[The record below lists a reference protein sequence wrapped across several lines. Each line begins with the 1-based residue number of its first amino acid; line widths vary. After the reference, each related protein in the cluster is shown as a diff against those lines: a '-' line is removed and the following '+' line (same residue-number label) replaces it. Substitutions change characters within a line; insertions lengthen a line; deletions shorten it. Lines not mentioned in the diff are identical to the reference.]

1 MNRTGNKM
9 YLIKTIKGD
18 ITKVTDVQAIV
29 NAANNSLLGGGGVDG
44 AIHRAAGPELLAE
57 SGNNR
62 YVLKQIH
69 HEPCDYYQFGNKLEA
84 EIRDYKKL
92 KEIGIKMPAM
102 LETDVENERILK
114 EFIDGDTIYQLVLED
129 KMKTDYIEQLHK
141 MCVLLYAANTNID
154 YFPTNFVVHNEEIYY
169 VDFECNDYM
178 EEWNFENWGV
188 KYWSKTPEFLQYVKE
203 HS

>member
-1 MNRTGNKM
+1 MNKEMTVNGKS
-9 YLIKTIKGD
+9 YTIIK
-18 ITKVTDVQAIV
+18 
-29 NAANNSLLGGGGVDG
+29 LLGKGKGGYSY
-44 AIHRAAGPELLAE
+44 LAE

-102 LETDVENERILK
+102 LEADVKNERILK

-129 KMKTDYIEQLHK
+129 KMKTDYMLPIQILIIFQRI
-141 MCVLLYAANTNID
+141 LLYITKKYIMLISSATITWKNGILKT
-154 YFPTNFVVHNEEIYY
+154 
-169 VDFECNDYM
+169 
-178 EEWNFENWGV
+178 GV
-188 KYWSKTPEFLQYVKE
+188 
-203 HS
+203 

>member
-1 MNRTGNKM
+1 MNKEMTVNGKS
-9 YLIKTIKGD
+9 YTIIK
-18 ITKVTDVQAIV
+18 
-29 NAANNSLLGGGGVDG
+29 LLGKGKGGYSY
-44 AIHRAAGPELLAE
+44 LAE

-102 LETDVENERILK
+102 LEADVKNERILK
-114 EFIDGDTIYQLVLED
+114 TFIDGNTIYQLVLED
-129 KMKTDYIEQLHK
+129 KMKTDYIEQLHR
-141 MCVLLYAANTNID
+141 MCALLYASNTNID